1 MVLLCWCCIGNS
13 RAPLGPKGGNRALLV
28 AQAAAKI
35 RKQAKEQVVDD
46 DAVVQW
52 LLLLSRTRY
61 VTLIKLLLLLLL
73 SLSLLLLLRKHD
85 LRTTTATMASVLSAR
100 EVKISYPPRSSDR
113 HERADPYKAAQPL
126 AKSSRAVW
134 NRSPLLARRSSD
146 T

>member
-1 MVLLCWCCIGNS
+1 MMVLLCWCCIGNS

-35 RKQAKEQVVDD
+35 RKQAKGQVVDD

-73 SLSLLLLLRKHD
+73 SLSLLLRAPPVRQHDSTSHFPARCVDTRKLEHSAKVQKSNNLLRD
-85 LRTTTATMASVLSAR
+85 VQVRRGAR
-100 EVKISYPPRSSDR
+100 EATNIMV
-113 HERADPYKAAQPL
+113 A
-126 AKSSRAVW
+126 
-134 NRSPLLARRSSD
+134 
-146 T
+146 

>member
-1 MVLLCWCCIGNS
+1 M
-13 RAPLGPKGGNRALLV
+13 ALLV

-73 SLSLLLLLRKHD
+73 SLSLLLRAPPVRQHDSTSHFPARCVDTRKLEHSAKVQKSNNLLRD
-85 LRTTTATMASVLSAR
+85 VQVRRGAR
-100 EVKISYPPRSSDR
+100 EATNIMV
-113 HERADPYKAAQPL
+113 A
-126 AKSSRAVW
+126 
-134 NRSPLLARRSSD
+134 
-146 T
+146 

>member
-35 RKQAKEQVVDD
+35 RKQAKGQVVDD

-61 VTLIKLLLLLLL
+61 ATLIQLLLLLLLL
-73 SLSLLLLLRKHD
+73 SLSLLLRAPPVRQHDSTSHFPARCVDTRKLEHSAKVQKSNNLLLD
-85 LRTTTATMASVLSAR
+85 VQ
-100 EVKISYPPRSSDR
+100 V
-113 HERADPYKAAQPL
+113 
-126 AKSSRAVW
+126 
-134 NRSPLLARRSSD
+134 RR
-146 T
+146 